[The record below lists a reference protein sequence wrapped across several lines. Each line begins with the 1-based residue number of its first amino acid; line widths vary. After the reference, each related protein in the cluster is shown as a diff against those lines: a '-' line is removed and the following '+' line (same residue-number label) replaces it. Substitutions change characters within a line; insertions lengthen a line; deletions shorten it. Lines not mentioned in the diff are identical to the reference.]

1 MFGSISVKTVT
12 RTGEGILLLPS
23 SRGGIFL
30 SQSMS
35 SCVASMDFTEM
46 EIYFNIFDKE
56 WKEEMKKIYIDTFAI
71 KAFLLKCKHSV
82 ILHCLYY
89 KIQKLIQLIPAYLLA
104 GGISRRVRSP
114 TGHSRTHALQ
124 RKRGFCRAAKLST
137 FEWSILQRW
146 TKTTANE

>member
-1 MFGSISVKTVT
+1 MKTVT
-12 RTGEGILLLPS
+12 RTGEDILLLSS

-30 SQSMS
+30 SQSTS
-35 SCVASMDFTEM
+35 LCLAVLPQWTSQKWKYIS
-46 EIYFNIFDKE
+46 IFSTKNGRKG
-56 WKEEMKKIYIDTFAI
+56 WKKIYIDTFAI
-71 KAFLLKCKHSV
+71 KAFLLKCKNSV

-89 KIQKLIQLIPAYLLA
+89 KIQELIQESLIPAYLLA

-114 TGHSRTHALQ
+114 TGHSRVHALQ

>member
-1 MFGSISVKTVT
+1 MKTVT
-12 RTGEGILLLPS
+12 RTGEGILLLSS

-35 SCVASMDFTEM
+35 CVASMDFAEM

-56 WKEEMKKIYIDTFAI
+56 WKEEMKKICIYTFAI
-71 KAFLLKCKHSV
+71 KAFLLKCKNSV

-89 KIQKLIQLIPAYLLA
+89 KIQKLIQQSLIPAYLLA

-114 TGHSRTHALQ
+114 TGHSRVHALQ